1 MSLNYI
7 FVLRGNIYAHRND
20 HSLAIVNYSQSIK
33 YNPNEYQSYYKR
45 ARMYE
50 LRGDIRMAM
59 DDYLT
64 TTKLNP
70 KIVDAWFKHGM
81 NYFNNKLVT

>member
-1 MSLNYI
+1 
-7 FVLRGNIYAHRND
+7 
-20 HSLAIVNYSQSIK
+20 
-33 YNPNEYQSYYKR
+33 
-45 ARMYE
+45 
-50 LRGDIRMAM
+50 MAM

-81 NYFNNKLVT
+81 NYYKNGQIKYNSNSMKKLS

>member
-1 MSLNYI
+1 M
-7 FVLRGNIYAHRND
+7 
-20 HSLAIVNYSQSIK
+20 NYSQAVK
-33 YNPNEYQSYYKR
+33 YNPNEYQAYYKR
-45 ARMYE
+45 AKMYE

-81 NYFNNKLVT
+81 NYYNNK